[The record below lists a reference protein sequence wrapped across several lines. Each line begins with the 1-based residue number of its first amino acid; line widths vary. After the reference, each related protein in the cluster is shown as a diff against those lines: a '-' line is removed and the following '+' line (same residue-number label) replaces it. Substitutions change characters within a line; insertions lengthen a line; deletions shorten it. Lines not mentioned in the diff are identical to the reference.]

1 MRKGKGWKRLLSVIL
16 AASVINSTLSSS
28 IVMATENPQ
37 QDDSVVFYSGEN
49 GGADAGIDLQ
59 TEDQSG
65 ESEGMAGGKTEGQ
78 DGGSGKEESAG
89 ENESS
94 GISGQGDVSSADPQ
108 ESAGASGNTGAEN
121 NNESI
126 PTEGN
131 GDQRDN
137 TEDLSSLY
145 ENGQVKI
152 YNLSQ
157 LKKVGTGEQIHS
169 GDVSE
174 DTFGTGDA
182 LTDENGNAL
191 TYGNDTQ
198 YMLMNDI
205 PMSGDDVWTL
215 PEGFG
220 GSFMSNDGGSSTKV
234 YDSST
239 DTIYVYHSYQLAVLT
254 GSADSST
261 EPVMTEDYDAAHFG
275 MGQMIWPNGEENG
288 NLTYSKDHN
297 YAISKYFT
305 AETPELIATQTVEGE
320 QDGREYVG
328 QVVFNE
334 TDAEGNVQQYI
345 LIGNKQQ
352 LEAIDRASSGED
364 PIKVTEPVW
373 KQKFKSI
380 HVGHYEEDGDPE
392 LIYPG
397 DADID
402 ENTLL
407 FDDPKADSPT
417 IGDEPGLTRKTVY
430 RGSVKVKDEETTKYV
445 YSRDAKK
452 NINIDRI
459 DGSDPAY
466 TTTANYIIFRDID
479 LSGVDWEPLMFS
491 GNILGTENMQGI
503 DVDNGTVNKEMI
515 EPVTISNITVRT
527 SGQIDLKAGDSQGA
541 GFFGVIGSRPG
552 EGKNILLSAGTVTV
566 TGLNLKTVDVE
577 NNRTQVKH
585 DTGLLNGLLGIV
597 TGILGFLFDWL
608 LGGDLGDLSEMLLKG
623 VDSDPA
629 MFAAGSFAG
638 SITGDVEITKC
649 SVEDAKVVNTA
660 DRTGGFVGNIQGK
673 TLYTLTEIGDL
684 LEVIAGIL
692 KLIPFLGLGNLV
704 DVLINGGILDLD
716 QLIPA
721 GYVAPTITEC
731 TLTNVNQETLGS
743 ATTNFIGGFAGRIE
757 GGILKDI
764 SMTQDRNL
772 TIIGDKFTGGFAGS
786 IANTQVQGLLTNQ
799 DIHILEA
806 IFSQSFVADVDISGN
821 GAISV
826 NAANSSAEETTENI
840 EATYTGGFTGYIAS
854 SYVIDC
860 GITNLERVTS
870 PGAFVG
876 GFAGYTSPG
885 AAVTLGDEYTGET
898 KAGIVDVVLE
908 TLKNVL
914 TGKDDANTPLLSLV
928 GVSPAYIFGCE
939 VSGKTGVTIEGDDY
953 VGGFVGRADAAQ
965 FGKSSQDQIQG
976 WEPFTKNK
984 VQYTGQGNPCKAENI
999 SLVKANKGY
1008 AGGFIGLAAT
1018 ANAAG
1023 VLDST
1028 LVGAISLMPVKAD
1041 SVTISGNTDG
1051 MTVKNIEGVAAGA
1064 IAQAVGSELSNINVE
1079 NVKVIESPNDAA
1091 GFIGQ
1096 AGVGGLADAGGLNV
1110 LGLNLV
1116 EVGSLLSV
1124 ADMLQV
1130 KVNTA
1135 TVSGIGD
1142 GFTVTATEAEKDN
1155 TDHRAAG
1162 FIAESASTQITNAT
1176 VKNLKKVSTSD
1187 MTNGY
1192 AGGFVAVSYT
1202 GGLADIG
1209 NVEAADGGL
1218 LDIDGL
1224 LSAVPYLIPEY
1235 TDCKV
1240 IYKSDE
1246 NSQQVEAACAG
1257 GFAGKLESGTI
1268 ENSGEEYVAV
1278 EDLCNVHGEYYAG
1291 GFVGFATSGGLIA
1304 SKGGIS
1310 LLNNT
1315 LNVNID
1321 QLLSVF
1327 NFYVP
1332 KIKNAS
1338 ISSTDGLT
1346 VTSDREIENA
1356 GQSVETQT
1364 EGSSEE
1370 DTNLYG
1376 LNAGCAGGYIGYG
1389 SGVQI
1394 SNSNVNNLRYTTVK
1408 EPEDLQQQDG
1418 GNYFG
1423 DQSHYAVKASRY
1435 AGGYVGKL
1443 DIGNAAA
1450 VGNNL
1455 GLLGDHGIL
1464 NLEQAVNAL
1473 ASVSSKIENSNVTG
1487 ETGGF
1492 SVLANGKESENDVI
1506 GHAGGFAGSVDGS
1519 LIQNCNAHNFAYII
1533 GQETAGGFVGNMEPG
1548 NVAELIGDVKVLG
1561 DLVAAESLVSAV
1573 QSFIPRIHSSS
1584 TDAVPCGGVVRAESA
1599 SGDNGRGGLRLR
1611 GAAGGYAGHNNG
1623 GQIDGKEEGAKAERI
1638 RSVYGYEY
1646 AGGFTGYLH
1655 NADLID
1661 TGSLSLL
1668 YGLIEVNN
1676 PLTAI
1681 QAVYATETN
1690 TVVTG
1695 PLRGM
1700 SYATFK
1706 NWYEAVGE
1714 KGPYGEQ
1721 FKDLVG
1727 SEETYNDKISEYY
1740 YGYQVSAGRDSI
1752 GENAEYRAGIAG
1764 GYVGKMTGSVITNG
1778 QAYDLQKVEAMR
1790 SAGGFAGETS
1800 IGDLASVGGIALDE
1814 LNITTGLPVLQT
1826 FVPVIKT
1833 SSVSGYKS
1841 GAQIIATGYSKQ
1853 ENDHVGNAGGYV
1865 GYLLGGTIEGT
1876 ADSKCSVT
1884 NLRSVEGKAYVGG
1897 YAGQIQPGSLLTV
1910 DTSSEDGL
1918 LDKLLGLVIGTPDN
1932 LASLLNATISRVE
1945 YSEVSA
1951 YSDAGFVVDGAYEK
1965 EGILNKIIGS
1975 TGYAKAAGGYAGMI
1989 QGGIIGDGDIVGHD
2003 SNAGAAVNGVKTVTG
2018 GEYAGGF
2025 VGLADV
2031 SAVAEISTGETSI
2044 LGSLLRLGA
2053 IDALD
2058 AFRTYIYDSN
2068 VSGSV
2073 TSGLVVN
2080 AKEGEEKENQN
2091 SGKYKVFSG
2100 NAGGFGGSV
2109 LNGTIKNSNV
2119 TGLKSVEAVNYSG
2132 GFLGHSGKSG
2142 AVDIDDLNILASTPG
2157 NLIGVSAGIADV
2169 CGSTVNSST
2178 VTGMNG
2184 GYTVKSKGGG
2194 DEIAGGFIGYGD
2206 LARMEDDHAYELK
2219 QVASDGTAAGFIG
2232 KTSYA
2237 YLIEAGIDSA
2247 LLEPIVKV
2255 VQALVTTLLQ
2265 TKEWPEGG
2273 VVNIKIPGLGE
2284 ISGLYQDG
2292 LLSVNVLGLVI
2303 SVELGKKVN
2312 GQQQISVNIGDSS
2325 ITIQC
2330 DAEGNIDSNEISDV
2344 IRVSLIKAN
2353 RTRVAESSV
2362 TGISIGYDVFAAGAA
2377 NDKDGSGEGY
2387 AGGFAGYNDEGLLE
2401 DNSMYQADTI
2411 KGAPGQIGEF
2421 SGTTSLKSNYT
2432 TLKDIE
2438 GDNNHYF
2445 VYRLWDEDGLTDL
2458 YAKDGTT
2465 KITDDAFLM
2474 EGWSED
2480 SPYMIDQTGYYM
2492 YPVLHMQ
2499 HSENYTHEG
2508 LWSGAYQT
2516 TEKNIVRF
2524 PVNVYVSDAQAD
2536 LMLGTP
2542 TTDNVSDPDKSEGD
2556 MQDPCDDEA
2565 ALTIQ
2570 KIWYDDNDRDVK
2582 RPEKI
2587 SITVTQ
2593 KGDDS
2598 KWKKDIQMSSE
2609 NVTTDPNVWTETV
2622 KVPVN
2627 KETGDGTYEKY
2638 DYEVNEASLAAEG
2651 YITIYGESAD
2661 GYTLYIYNYRTEEF
2675 TQKDTVVIDYGLP
2688 VDVDVLTN
2696 DKMEQSELEA
2706 DDYELAGVGVLNDTK
2721 GGNGYLL
2728 NSVTADMAEGFSK
2741 EESVAGSFGTAQVII
2756 GSEETGSDS
2765 EMIGKQLIRYTPNTM
2780 QMKSYE
2786 KLLYAVKLNNH
2797 VKNEQNY
2804 VYGELDVIPATEIYY
2819 EDNFETVKAEDGT
2832 ILAEGIEYINA
2843 PGTENQEKG
2852 PGIWETVNDGT
2863 TAATVQDTDRPG
2875 SDVVGRAWD
2884 DWYGNDTHYEDDF
2897 QYSNGTSHV
2906 VTVDADNKN
2915 EETSPKAEFTFTGTG
2930 FGVISVTSGDT
2941 GVVKVNIYKL
2951 DNEEPTWTY
2960 TADTIYKPDNEKPTW
2975 TYTADTYYGYRY
2987 NEDSGEWEVLPDA
3000 TDENALYQ
3008 TPILKV
3014 EDLPYSTYRVEI
3026 VPRYL
3031 NAFDHHYKEGSSSN
3045 DYKVY
3050 LDAIR
3055 VYNPAGTTAEHP
3067 KEGYDV
3073 IDSVYQQDGEQ
3084 NPRFTEIR
3092 DILLNAENMHATLQ
3106 EGTVFVDGNDEL
3118 ASIKDYENFG
3128 PKNEVY
3134 LKDGQGISFYLWS
3147 KYIPDKVQ
3155 LSAKLADGSS
3165 TDLTFAVAVNEGTGE
3180 EQADWK
3186 YYKIDSYSI
3195 GTSHDMYYDFADQCI
3210 WEEAESGA
3218 NEDAPFKIYRTKY
3231 PIVIA
3236 NTRTAETP
3244 SEEAGSAED
3253 ILSITNLQWT
3263 GNPEAEAETAEV
3275 QTMAATERQE
3285 LIATADMSNVR
3296 AAYYFLSEPAE
3307 ENPGDVPGE
3316 GEDGKPEETPGT
3328 NPGEGEGG
3336 ESEETPGTTPGEGED
3351 SKPEETPG
3359 TTPGE
3364 GEDSKPEETPGTN
3377 PGEETGGDQSE
3388 TPDAAPGGGAED
3400 NSDSSKDGNSDT
3412 ATSKKDAADRTE
3424 NGVDNER
3431 KPAVVT
3437 GDQSAIGLTVIIM
3450 ILALGAIAAVLVIRR
3465 KNHRKR

>member
-131 GDQRDN
+131 GYQRDN
-137 TEDLSSLY
+137 KEDLSSLY

-373 KQKFKSI
+373 KQT
-380 HVGHYEEDGDPE
+380 YECIDILPPYEFNVHEPE
-392 LIYPG
+392 LLYAG
-397 DADID
+397 DADIAD
-402 ENTLL
+402 GEKL
-407 FDDPKADSPT
+407 FDDPENDKDYDV
-417 IGDEPGLTRKTVY
+417 GDGNFNHNFAWTQDIY
-430 RGSVKVKDEETTKYV
+430 RGSKISASGNSCEMDEA
-445 YSRDAKK
+445 AK
-452 NINIDRI
+452 NNVNIDRI
-459 DGSDPAY
+459 AGEDPVY

-527 SGQIDLKAGDSQGA
+527 SGKIDLKAGDSQGA

-552 EGKNILLSAGTVTV
+552 EGENILLSAGTVTV

-577 NNRTQVKH
+577 NHRTQVKH
-585 DTGLLNGLLGIV
+585 DTGLLNGLVGIV
-597 TGILGFLFDWL
+597 SGILDFL
-608 LGGDLGDLSEMLLKG
+608 LGWLVGGGLGELSDMLLKG

-660 DRTGGFVGNIQGK
+660 DCTGGFVGNIQGK

-731 TLTNVNQETLGS
+731 TLTNVNQKTLGS

-764 SMTQDRNL
+764 SMTQDSNL

-786 IANTQVQGLLTNQ
+786 IANTQVQGLLTNL
-799 DIHILEA
+799 DINILEA

-898 KAGIVDVVLE
+898 KAGIVDVVLD

-1051 MTVKNIEGVAAGA
+1051 MTVQNIEGVAAGA

-1110 LGLNLV
+1110 LGLDLV
-1116 EVGSLLSV
+1116 KVGSLLSV

-1162 FIAESASTQITNAT
+1162 FIAESTSTQITNAT

-1346 VTSDREIENA
+1346 VTSDGEIENA

-1548 NVAELIGDVKVLG
+1548 SVAELIGNAQILG
-1561 DLVAAESLVSAV
+1561 GLLEVGNFV
-1573 QSFIPRIHSSS
+1573 QLINSFIPRILSSS
-1584 TDAVPCGGVVRAESA
+1584 TDAVPCGGVVRAESS
-1599 SGDNGRGGLRLR
+1599 SGDNGAGGVRLR

-1623 GQIDGKEEGAKAERI
+1623 GKIEGEGENVAKAERI

-1655 NADLID
+1655 NADLVD
-1661 TGSLSLL
+1661 TGSISVLFE
-1668 YGLIEVNN
+1668 LIKIDN
-1676 PLTAI
+1676 PIGAI
-1681 QAVYATETN
+1681 SAVYATETN
-1690 TVVTG
+1690 TSVTG
-1695 PLRGM
+1695 PLRGL
-1700 SYATFK
+1700 SYDRFK
-1706 NWYEAVGE
+1706 NWYTEVGI
-1714 KGPYGEQ
+1714 KGAYGDE
-1721 FKDLVG
+1721 FSELAAD
-1727 SEETYNDKISEYY
+1727 EETYNEKITEYY
-1740 YGYQVSAGRDSI
+1740 YGYQVTAGRNEI
-1752 GENAEYRAGIAG
+1752 GANAEKRAGIAG
-1764 GYVGKMTGSVITNG
+1764 GYVGKMVGSQIENAH
-1778 QAYDLQKVEAMR
+1778 AYDLQKVEAMR
-1790 SAGGFAGETS
+1790 SAGGFAGETG
-1800 IGDLASVGGIALDE
+1800 IGTLANVGGISLGNI
-1814 LNITTGLPVLQT
+1814 NITNGLPAVET

-1833 SSVSGYKS
+1833 SSVTGYKS
-1841 GAQIIATGYSKQ
+1841 GAEICATGTSEE
-1853 ENDHVGNAGGYV
+1853 ENDYVGNAGGYV
-1865 GYLLGGTIEGT
+1865 GYLLGGTIYGAE
-1876 ADSKCSVT
+1876 DSKCGVY
-1884 NLRSVEGKAYVGG
+1884 NLRTVDGTEYVGG
-1897 YAGQIQPGSLLTV
+1897 YAGLIMPGSLVTV
-1910 DTSSEDGL
+1910 DSNTQDGL
-1918 LDKLLGLVIGTPDN
+1918 LEQLLGALIATPND
-1932 LASLLNATISRVE
+1932 LARVLNATLSNIT

-1951 YSDAGFVVDGAYEK
+1951 YSDAGFVVNGAHK
-1965 EGILNKIIGS
+1965 EGGFLGIGEQDQ
-1975 TGYAKAAGGYAGMI
+1975 YAKAAGGYAGMI
-1989 QGGIIGDGDIVGHD
+1989 QAGIIGDGIRGDNHD
-2003 SNAGAAVNGVKTVTG
+2003 PKAGATVKGIKTVTG

-2025 VGLADV
+2025 VGLGDV
-2031 SAVAEISTGETSI
+2031 AAVAEVSTGGSSI
-2044 LGSLLRLGA
+2044 LGSLLGLGA
-2053 IDALD
+2053 LDVLD
-2058 AFRTYIYDSN
+2058 AFRTYIYDS
-2068 VSGSV
+2068 SV
-2073 TSGLVVN
+2073 TGSAASGLVVN
-2080 AKEGEEKENQN
+2080 AKKGENKESQNEGE
-2091 SGKYKVFSG
+2091 YKVYSG
-2100 NAGGFGGSV
+2100 SAGGFAGTL
-2109 LNGTIKNSNV
+2109 LNGTILDCSV
-2119 TGLKSVEAVNYSG
+2119 TELKHVEAVNYSG
-2132 GFLGHSGKSG
+2132 GFIGHSGKSG
-2142 AVDIDDLNILASTPG
+2142 AVDLDNVGILQGGLG
-2157 NLIGVSAGIADV
+2157 NLLGANIGIADV
-2169 CGSTVNSST
+2169 CGSTINDST
-2178 VTGMNG
+2178 VKGMAG
-2184 GYTVKSKGGG
+2184 GYTVKSRDGD
-2194 DEIAGGFIGYGD
+2194 DEIAGGFIGNGD
-2206 LARMEDDHAYELK
+2206 LARMDRNSAVNLK
-2219 QVASDGTAAGFIG
+2219 QVSSDKTAGGFIG

-2237 YLIEAGIDSA
+2237 YLVNAEVNSLLLDPVLDLVLGLVNA
-2247 LLEPIVKV
+2247 LLPLDKM
-2255 VQALVTTLLQ
+2255 
-2265 TKEWPEGG
+2265 PDEGS
-2273 VVNIKIPGLGE
+2273 VIKIEIPGFL
-2284 ISGLYQDG
+2284 SVDAVYKNG
-2292 LLSVNVLGLVI
+2292 LLSVDLLGLVI
-2303 SVELGKKVN
+2303 SVELGDLEQDGSRQVK
-2312 GQQQISVNIGDSS
+2312 INIGDSS
-2325 ITIQC
+2325 VTIKANGNSIT
-2330 DAEGNIDSNEISDV
+2330 EGDIKDV
-2344 IRVSLIKAN
+2344 IEVCLIKAN
-2353 RTRVAESSV
+2353 RTRVVDS
-2362 TGISIGYDVFAAGAA
+2362 TIKGISIGYDVFGAGAT
-2377 NDKDGSGEGY
+2377 NDDKGKTDAY
-2387 AGGFAGYNDEGLLE
+2387 TGGFVGYNDEGLFK
-2401 DNSMYQADTI
+2401 NNTMYQADTI
-2411 KGAPGQIGEF
+2411 KGAEGKIGEF
-2421 SGTTSLKSNYT
+2421 SGTSSLESNYT
-2432 TLKDIE
+2432 DLQDIE
-2438 GDNNHYF
+2438 GENNHYI
-2445 VYRLWDEDGLTDL
+2445 VYRLWDEDNLTSL
-2458 YAKDGTT
+2458 YTSDGNKKINDGT
-2465 KITDDAFLM
+2465 FL
-2474 EGWSED
+2474 SED
-2480 SPYMIDQTGYYM
+2480 ETFNGGEGLNNHWSADAPKVIIDGQAYYA
-2492 YPVLHMQ
+2492 YPILHMSFGEDQ
-2499 HSENYTHEG
+2499 YTHDT

-2542 TTDNVSDPDKSEGD
+2542 TADNVSDPDKSEGD

-2565 ALTIQ
+2565 TLTIQ
-2570 KIWYDDNDRDVK
+2570 KIWYDDDDRDNK
-2582 RPEKI
+2582 RPEDI
-2587 SITVTQ
+2587 SITVTRE
-2593 KGDDS
+2593 GDS
-2598 KWKKDIQMSSE
+2598 EWENEITMSSE

-2661 GYTLYIYNYRTEEF
+2661 GYTLYIYNYRTEEL

-2706 DDYELAGVGVLNDTK
+2706 DDYELAGVGVLNDTEE
-2721 GGNGYLL
+2721 GNGNLL

-2741 EESVAGSFGTAQVII
+2741 VDSVAGSFGTAQVII

-2765 EMIGKQLIRYTPNTM
+2765 EMIGKQLIRYIPNTM

-2832 ILAEGIEYINA
+2832 ILAKGIEYINA

-2930 FGVISVTSGDT
+2930 FDVISVTSGDT

-3055 VYNPAGTTAEHP
+3055 VYNPAGTAAKHP
-3067 KEGYDV
+3067 EEGYDV

-3106 EGTVFVDGNDEL
+3106 EGTVFVDGNDKL
-3118 ASIKDYENFG
+3118 ADIEDYENFG

-3147 KYIPDKVQ
+3147 NYIPDKVQ

-3218 NEDAPFKIYRTKY
+3218 NEEAPFRKYRTKY

-3236 NTRTAETP
+3236 NTRTAET
-3244 SEEAGSAED
+3244 SGEEAGSAED

-3263 GNPEAEAETAEV
+3263 GNPEAEAGTAEV
-3275 QTMAATERQE
+3275 QAMAATERQE

-3336 ESEETPGTTPGEGED
+3336 ESEETPGA
-3351 SKPEETPG
+3351 
-3359 TTPGE
+3359 
-3364 GEDSKPEETPGTN
+3364 N

-3450 ILALGAIAAVLVIRR
+3450 ILALSAIAAVLVIRR

>member
-1 MRKGKGWKRLLSVIL
+1 MLMRKGKGWKRLLSVIL

-215 PEGFG
+215 PEGFR
-220 GSFMSNDGGSSTKV
+220 GSFAGQGGTADSPL
-234 YDSST
+234 YDAAT
-239 DTIYVYHSYQLAVLT
+239 DTIYVYNNYQLATIKDPEALKT
-254 GSADSST
+254 
-261 EPVMTEDYDAAHFG
+261 VMSNDMIAEEFG
-275 MGQMIWPNGEENG
+275 
-288 NLTYSKDHN
+288 
-297 YAISKYFT
+297 
-305 AETPELIATQTVEGE
+305 
-320 QDGREYVG
+320 VG
-328 QVVFNE
+328 QVVFA
-334 TDAEGNVQQYI
+334 DAEGAVQLEYTADHNYVISADFTGEMPELKAQAMVANDGRKFQGQVIFTADDGTEYI
-345 LIGNKQQ
+345 LIGNEDQ
-352 LEAIDRASSGED
+352 LRAIGSGKHVYSAVYQAYLSVGWHLDEHNGE
-364 PIKVTEPVW
+364 PIMLY
-373 KQKFKSI
+373 
-380 HVGHYEEDGDPE
+380 G
-392 LIYPG
+392 G
-397 DADID
+397 DADLTQEQNGNKTYGFQEIEETNSSISSHPLYAHGRCGVNQTTGIPDANMDIEKSGHTYDID
-402 ENTLL
+402 E
-407 FDDPKADSPT
+407 
-417 IGDEPGLTRKTVY
+417 
-430 RGSVKVKDEETTKYV
+430 
-445 YSRDAKK
+445 
-452 NINIDRI
+452 
-459 DGSDPAY
+459 
-466 TTTANYIIFRDID
+466 NYIIFRDID
-479 LSGVDWEPLMFS
+479 LSAEGENSDGEDTNWEPLMFS
-491 GNILGTENMQGI
+491 GNMIGSKNMAGI
-503 DVDNGTVNKEMI
+503 DINAGTINKESI
-515 EPVTISNITVRT
+515 DPVTISNITVRK
-527 SGQIDLKAGDSQGA
+527 SGDIDLKTDALGA
-541 GFFGVIGSRPG
+541 GFFGTIGSLPG
-552 EGKNILLSAGTVTV
+552 EDDNILMSGGLVTV
-566 TGLNLKTVDVE
+566 AGLNLKEVDVE
-577 NNRTQVKH
+577 NKS
-585 DTGLLNGLLGIV
+585 TGVDQDVGLLDGVLGGLTWVLNLILELFRIESLGELSKMLLNGMDANPSV
-597 TGILGFLFDWL
+597 
-608 LGGDLGDLSEMLLKG
+608 
-623 VDSDPA
+623 
-629 MFAAGSFAG
+629 FAAGSFAG
-638 SITGDVEITKC
+638 SVSGEVEIVNC
-649 SVEDAKVVNTA
+649 SVENAKVSNQA
-660 DRTGGFVGNIQGK
+660 DRTGGFIGDIQGK
-673 TLYTLTEIGDL
+673 TLYKLQGAGKLIDL
-684 LEVIAGIL
+684 LVGIL
-692 KLIPFLGLGNLV
+692 NGLPFLGLGNVV
-704 DVLINGGILDLD
+704 DVLLNGGILDLS

-721 GYVAPTITEC
+721 GYVAPVIQDC
-731 TLTNVNQETLGS
+731 TLTNVNQKTLGS
-743 ATTNFIGGFAGRIE
+743 DATSFNGGFAGRIE
-757 GGILKDI
+757 GGILQNI
-764 SMTQDRNL
+764 TMTQNTDL
-772 TIIGDKFTGGFAGS
+772 TVLGNKFTGGFAGS
-786 IANTQVQGLLTNQ
+786 IANTEVKGLLNT
-799 DIHILEA
+799 LEIKIMDA
-806 IFSQSFVADVDISGN
+806 IFSQSVITGATVSGN
-821 GAISV
+821 GTISV
-826 NAANSSAEETTENI
+826 QASAGSEEDSAAS
-840 EATYTGGFTGYIAS
+840 YTGGFTGYVAS
-854 SYVIDC
+854 SYVVDS
-860 GITNLERVTS
+860 GIKNLGTVS
-870 PGAFVG
+870 SSGDYVG

-885 AAVTLGDEYTGET
+885 ASVTLGEEYTGEEKVT
-898 KAGIVDVVLE
+898 LLDDVLSLLKRVLGGE
-908 TLKNVL
+908 NA
-914 TGKDDANTPLLSLV
+914 KDHPLLSLI
-928 GVSPAYIFGCE
+928 GVSPAYIYGCE
-939 VSGKTGVTIEGDDY
+939 VSGKTAAEIRGHNF
-953 VGGFVGRADAAQ
+953 VGGFVGKADGAR
-965 FGKSSQDQIQG
+965 FGTSSPDQIKAL
-976 WEPFTKNK
+976 EPFEEGK
-984 VQYTGQGNPCKAENI
+984 VSYTGNSAQCTAGNVRLVRAEQ
-999 SLVKANKGY
+999 GY
-1008 AGGFIGLAAT
+1008 AGGFIGYAAT
-1018 ANAAG
+1018 ANAVG
-1023 VLDST
+1023 LLDST
-1028 LVGAISLMPVKAD
+1028 IVGAANFLPVEAD
-1041 SVTISGNTDG
+1041 GVLISGTKDG
-1051 MTVKNIEGVAAGA
+1051 MTVENAGGIAAGGIAVA
-1064 IAQAVGSELSNINVE
+1064 IGSDLSNIRIKNLK
-1079 NVKVIESPNDAA
+1079 KVSSLNDAA
-1091 GFIGQ
+1091 GFISQ
-1096 AGVGGLADAGGLNV
+1096 AGLGSLADAGGLNI
-1110 LGLNLV
+1110 LGLIK
-1116 EVGSLLSV
+1116 VGSLVNLAPAIQVNVTNAKVCGIAEGFSV
-1124 ADMLQV
+1124 I
-1130 KVNTA
+1130 
-1135 TVSGIGD
+1135 S
-1142 GFTVTATEAEKDN
+1142 TEKTMEN
-1155 TDHRAAG
+1155 IEHRAAG
-1162 FIAESASTQITNAT
+1162 FIAESASAQIENAAVEN
-1176 VKNLKKVSTSD
+1176 VKKISTAD
-1187 MTNGY
+1187 MENGY
-1192 AGGFVAVSYT
+1192 AGGFIGVSHT
-1202 GGLADIG
+1202 GGLAEIG
-1209 NVEAADGGL
+1209 DLKTDGVL
-1218 LDIDGL
+1218 SITNL
-1224 LSAVPYLIPEY
+1224 LSAIQYLTPKY
-1235 TDCKV
+1235 TNCVVSYIED
-1240 IYKSDE
+1240 IE
-1246 NSQQVEAACAG
+1246 NQQVEAACAG
-1257 GFAGKLESGTI
+1257 GFAGKLESGTVD
-1268 ENSGEEYVAV
+1268 NSGAENPAV
-1278 EDLCNVHGEYYAG
+1278 KNISNVYGRYYAG
-1291 GFVGFATSGGLIA
+1291 GFVGFATSGGLVA
-1304 SKGGIS
+1304 SKGGIN
-1310 LLNNT
+1310 LLGTTIN
-1315 LNVNID
+1315 LEE
-1321 QLLSVF
+1321 LLSVL
-1327 NFYVP
+1327 NVYIP
-1332 KIKNAS
+1332 TITNADVYS
-1338 ISSTDGLT
+1338 EKGLT
-1346 VTSDREIENA
+1346 VTCDGKIEKTSAEAQADEGDA
-1356 GQSVETQT
+1356 GTDTKLYEENS
-1364 EGSSEE
+1364 GS
-1370 DTNLYG
+1370 
-1376 LNAGCAGGYIGYG
+1376 AGGFIGYG

-1394 SNSNVNNLRYTTVK
+1394 SGSDVNQLRNTSVK
-1408 EPEDLQQQDG
+1408 EPKNLQQQDG
-1418 GNYFG
+1418 SAYFG
-1423 DQSHYAVKASRY
+1423 DDSYYAVKATHY

-1443 DIGNAAA
+1443 DIGNAAS
-1450 VGNNL
+1450 VGNGL
-1455 GLLGDHGIL
+1455 GAL
-1464 NLEQAVNAL
+1464 NHLVDATSIGQVL
-1473 ASVSSKIENSNVTG
+1473 DTVSSSIIDSDVNG
-1487 ETGGF
+1487 APGGF
-1492 SVLANGKESENDVI
+1492 AVLADGTDTSADDKI
-1506 GHAGGFAGSVDGS
+1506 GNAGGFAGSVNGS
-1519 LIQNCNAHNFAYII
+1519 LIENSDAHNFAYII
-1533 GQETAGGFVGNMEPG
+1533 GQETAGGYVGNMEPG

-1561 DLVAAESLVSAV
+1561 GLVSAESLVSAV

-1700 SYATFK
+1700 SYDTFK

-1841 GAQIIATGYSKQ
+1841 GAQIIATGYSDQ

-1918 LDKLLGLVIGTPDN
+1918 LDKLLGLVIGTPDD

-1965 EGILNKIIGS
+1965 EGTLNKIIGS

-2142 AVDIDDLNILASTPG
+2142 AVDIDDLKILASTPG
-2157 NLIGVSAGIADV
+2157 NLIGASAGIADV

-2265 TKEWPEGG
+2265 TKEWPEEG
-2273 VVNIKIPGLGE
+2273 VVNIKISGLGE

-2303 SVELGKKVN
+2303 SVELGNVVA

-2330 DAEGNIDSNEISDV
+2330 DAEGNIDSDEISDV

-2401 DNSMYQADTI
+2401 DNSMYRADTI

-2458 YAKDGTT
+2458 YAEDGTT

-2480 SPYMIDQTGYYM
+2480 SPYMIDQTEYYM

-2499 HSENYTHEG
+2499 HSENYTHED

-2570 KIWYDDNDRDVK
+2570 KIWYDDNDRDNK
-2582 RPEKI
+2582 RPENI
-2587 SITVTQ
+2587 SITVTR
-2593 KGDDS
+2593 KGDS
-2598 KWKKDIQMSSE
+2598 EWKNEITMSSE

-2661 GYTLYIYNYRTEEF
+2661 GYTLYIYNYRTEEL

-2706 DDYELAGVGVLNDTK
+2706 DDYELAGVGVLNDTET
-2721 GGNGYLL
+2721 GNGYLL
-2728 NSVTADMAEGFSK
+2728 NSVTADMEKGFSK
-2741 EESVAGSFGTAQVII
+2741 ADSVAGSFGTAQVII

-2786 KLLYAVKLNNH
+2786 KLLYAVKLNDH

-2819 EDNFETVKAEDGT
+2819 EDNFNSSQNGETLT
-2832 ILAEGIEYINA
+2832 NGIKY
-2843 PGTENQEKG
+2843 
-2852 PGIWETVNDGT
+2852 NDGT
-2863 TAATVQDTDRPG
+2863 AGVGAENKAVWRTENSEGADQVQDTDRPG
-2875 SDVVGRAWD
+2875 SDIVGRAWD
-2884 DWYGNDTHYEDDF
+2884 DWYGNDSHYEDDLK
-2897 QYSNGTSHV
+2897 YSNGTSHV
-2906 VTVDADNKN
+2906 VTVDESNMPKN
-2915 EETSPKAEFTFTGTG
+2915 GGKFPTAEFTFTGTG
-2930 FGVISVTSGDT
+2930 FDVISVTSGAT
-2941 GVVKVNIYKL
+2941 GVVEVKVYEHGTTTMVKG
-2951 DNEEPTWTY
+2951 
-2960 TADTIYKPDNEKPTW
+2960 
-2975 TYTADTYYGYRY
+2975 YTADTYYGYKY
-2987 NEDSGEWEVLPDA
+2987 QDGEWVVDSSADA
-3000 TDENALYQ
+3000 SNALYQ
-3008 TPILKV
+3008 VPIIKV
-3014 EDLPYSTYRVEI
+3014 EDLSYGTYDVVITPE
-3026 VPRYL
+3026 YTKD
-3031 NAFDHHYKEGSSSN
+3031 FDHHYDESGENSFE
-3045 DYKVY
+3045 VY

-3055 VYNPAGTTAEHP
+3055 VYNPAGTTEDNAAGTTE
-3067 KEGYDV
+3067 ENAGDDYDV
-3073 IDSVYQQDGEQ
+3073 IDGIYQQDGEQ

-3092 DILLNAENMHATLQ
+3092 DILLNAKNMHATLQ

-3118 ASIKDYENFG
+3118 ASIEDYESFG

-3147 KYIPDKVQ
+3147 DYIPDKVQ

-3218 NEDAPFKIYRTKY
+3218 NEEAPFRKYRTKY

-3244 SEEAGSAED
+3244 GKEAGSAKD

-3263 GNPEAEAETAEV
+3263 GNPEAEAGTAEV
-3275 QTMAATERQE
+3275 QAMAATESQE

-3359 TTPGE
+3359 T
-3364 GEDSKPEETPGTN
+3364 N

-3388 TPDAAPGGGAED
+3388 TPDTAPGGGAED
-3400 NSDSSKDGNSDT
+3400 NSDSSKDGNSDA

-3424 NGVDNER
+3424 NGADNER

-3465 KNHRKR
+3465 KNHR

>member
-1 MRKGKGWKRLLSVIL
+1 
-16 AASVINSTLSSS
+16 
-28 IVMATENPQ
+28 MATENPQ

-215 PEGFG
+215 PEGFR
-220 GSFMSNDGGSSTKV
+220 GSFAGQGGTADSPL
-234 YDSST
+234 YDAAT
-239 DTIYVYHSYQLAVLT
+239 DTIYVYNNYQLATIKDPEALKT
-254 GSADSST
+254 
-261 EPVMTEDYDAAHFG
+261 VMSNDMIAEEFG
-275 MGQMIWPNGEENG
+275 
-288 NLTYSKDHN
+288 
-297 YAISKYFT
+297 
-305 AETPELIATQTVEGE
+305 
-320 QDGREYVG
+320 VG
-328 QVVFNE
+328 QVVFA
-334 TDAEGNVQQYI
+334 DAEGAVQLEYTADHNYVISADFTGEMPELKAQAMVANDGRKFQGQVIFTADDGTEYI
-345 LIGNKQQ
+345 LIGNEDQ
-352 LEAIDRASSGED
+352 LRAIGSGKHVYSAVYQAYLSVGWHLDEHNGE
-364 PIKVTEPVW
+364 PIMLY
-373 KQKFKSI
+373 
-380 HVGHYEEDGDPE
+380 G
-392 LIYPG
+392 G
-397 DADID
+397 DADLTQEQNGNKTYGFQEIEETNSSISSHPLYAHGRCGVNQTTGIPDANMDIEKSGHTYDID
-402 ENTLL
+402 E
-407 FDDPKADSPT
+407 
-417 IGDEPGLTRKTVY
+417 
-430 RGSVKVKDEETTKYV
+430 
-445 YSRDAKK
+445 
-452 NINIDRI
+452 
-459 DGSDPAY
+459 
-466 TTTANYIIFRDID
+466 NYIIFRDID
-479 LSGVDWEPLMFS
+479 LSAEGENSDGEDTNWEPLMFS
-491 GNILGTENMQGI
+491 GNMIGSKNMAGI
-503 DVDNGTVNKEMI
+503 DINAGTINKESI
-515 EPVTISNITVRT
+515 DPVTISNITVRK
-527 SGQIDLKAGDSQGA
+527 SGDIDLKTDALGA
-541 GFFGVIGSRPG
+541 GFFGTIGSLPG
-552 EGKNILLSAGTVTV
+552 EDDNILMSGGLVTV
-566 TGLNLKTVDVE
+566 AGLNLKEVDVE
-577 NNRTQVKH
+577 NKS
-585 DTGLLNGLLGIV
+585 TGVDQDVGLLDGVLGGLTWVLNLILELFRIESLGELSKMLLNGMDANPSV
-597 TGILGFLFDWL
+597 
-608 LGGDLGDLSEMLLKG
+608 
-623 VDSDPA
+623 
-629 MFAAGSFAG
+629 FAAGSFAG
-638 SITGDVEITKC
+638 SVSGEVEIVNC
-649 SVEDAKVVNTA
+649 SVENAKVSNLA
-660 DRTGGFVGNIQGK
+660 DRTGGFIGDIQGK
-673 TLYTLTEIGDL
+673 TLYKLQVAGEVIDL
-684 LEVIAGIL
+684 LVGIL
-692 KLIPFLGLGNLV
+692 NGLPFLGLGNVV
-704 DVLINGGILDLD
+704 DVLLNGGILDLS

-721 GYVAPTITEC
+721 GYVAPVIQDC
-731 TLTNVNQETLGS
+731 TLTNVNQKTLGS
-743 ATTNFIGGFAGRIE
+743 DATSFNGGFAGRIE
-757 GGILKDI
+757 GGILQNI
-764 SMTQDRNL
+764 TMTQNTDL
-772 TIIGDKFTGGFAGS
+772 TVLGNKFTGGFAGS
-786 IANTQVQGLLTNQ
+786 IANTEVKGLLNT
-799 DIHILEA
+799 LEIKIMDA
-806 IFSQSFVADVDISGN
+806 IFSQSVITGATVSGN
-821 GAISV
+821 GTISV
-826 NAANSSAEETTENI
+826 QASAGSEEDSAAS
-840 EATYTGGFTGYIAS
+840 YTGGFTGYVAS
-854 SYVIDC
+854 SYVVDS
-860 GITNLERVTS
+860 GIKNLGTVS
-870 PGAFVG
+870 SSGDYVG

-885 AAVTLGDEYTGET
+885 ASVTLGEEYTGEEKVT
-898 KAGIVDVVLE
+898 LLDDVLSLLKRVLGGE
-908 TLKNVL
+908 NA
-914 TGKDDANTPLLSLV
+914 KDHPLLSLI
-928 GVSPAYIFGCE
+928 GVSPAYIYGCE
-939 VSGKTGVTIEGDDY
+939 VSGKTAAEIRGHNF
-953 VGGFVGRADAAQ
+953 VGGFVGKADGAR
-965 FGKSSQDQIQG
+965 FGTSSPDQIKAL
-976 WEPFTKNK
+976 EPFEEGK
-984 VQYTGQGNPCKAENI
+984 VSYTGNSAQCTAGNVRLVRAEQ
-999 SLVKANKGY
+999 GY
-1008 AGGFIGLAAT
+1008 AGGFIGYAAT
-1018 ANAAG
+1018 ANAVG
-1023 VLDST
+1023 LLDST
-1028 LVGAISLMPVKAD
+1028 IVGAANFLPVEAD
-1041 SVTISGNTDG
+1041 GVLISGTKDG
-1051 MTVKNIEGVAAGA
+1051 MTVENAGGIAAGGIAVA
-1064 IAQAVGSELSNINVE
+1064 IGSDLSNIRIKNLK
-1079 NVKVIESPNDAA
+1079 KVSSLNDAA
-1091 GFIGQ
+1091 GFISQ
-1096 AGVGGLADAGGLNV
+1096 AGLGSLADAGGLNI
-1110 LGLNLV
+1110 LGLIK
-1116 EVGSLLSV
+1116 VGSLVNLAPAIQVNVTNAKVCGIAEGFSV
-1124 ADMLQV
+1124 I
-1130 KVNTA
+1130 
-1135 TVSGIGD
+1135 S
-1142 GFTVTATEAEKDN
+1142 TEKTMEN
-1155 TDHRAAG
+1155 IEHRAAG
-1162 FIAESASTQITNAT
+1162 FIAESASAQIENAAVEN
-1176 VKNLKKVSTSD
+1176 VKKISTAD
-1187 MTNGY
+1187 MENGY
-1192 AGGFVAVSYT
+1192 AGGFIGVSHT
-1202 GGLADIG
+1202 GGLAEIG
-1209 NVEAADGGL
+1209 DLKTDGVL
-1218 LDIDGL
+1218 SITNL
-1224 LSAVPYLIPEY
+1224 LSAIQYLTPKY
-1235 TDCKV
+1235 TNCVVSYIED
-1240 IYKSDE
+1240 IE
-1246 NSQQVEAACAG
+1246 NQQVEAACAG
-1257 GFAGKLESGTI
+1257 GFAGKLESGTVD
-1268 ENSGEEYVAV
+1268 NSGAENPAV
-1278 EDLCNVHGEYYAG
+1278 KNISNVYGRYYAG
-1291 GFVGFATSGGLIA
+1291 GFVGFATSGGLVA
-1304 SKGGIS
+1304 SKGGIN
-1310 LLNNT
+1310 LLGTTIN
-1315 LNVNID
+1315 LEE
-1321 QLLSVF
+1321 LLSVL
-1327 NFYVP
+1327 NVYIP
-1332 KIKNAS
+1332 TITNADVYS
-1338 ISSTDGLT
+1338 EKGLT
-1346 VTSDREIENA
+1346 VTCDGKIEKTSAEAQADEGDA
-1356 GQSVETQT
+1356 GTDTKLYEENS
-1364 EGSSEE
+1364 GS
-1370 DTNLYG
+1370 
-1376 LNAGCAGGYIGYG
+1376 AGGFIGYG

-1394 SNSNVNNLRYTTVK
+1394 SGSDVNQLRNTSVK
-1408 EPEDLQQQDG
+1408 EPKNLQQQDG
-1418 GNYFG
+1418 SAYFG
-1423 DQSHYAVKASRY
+1423 DDSYYAVKATHY

-1443 DIGNAAA
+1443 DIGNAAS
-1450 VGNNL
+1450 VGNGL
-1455 GLLGDHGIL
+1455 GAL
-1464 NLEQAVNAL
+1464 NHLVDATSIGQVL
-1473 ASVSSKIENSNVTG
+1473 DTVSSSIIDSDVNG
-1487 ETGGF
+1487 APGGF
-1492 SVLANGKESENDVI
+1492 AVLADGTDTSADDKI
-1506 GHAGGFAGSVDGS
+1506 GNAGGFAGSVNGS
-1519 LIQNCNAHNFAYII
+1519 LIENSDAHNFAYII
-1533 GQETAGGFVGNMEPG
+1533 GQETAGGYVGNMEPG

-1561 DLVAAESLVSAV
+1561 GLVSAESLVSAV

-1700 SYATFK
+1700 SYDTFK

-1841 GAQIIATGYSKQ
+1841 GAQIIATGYSDQ

-1918 LDKLLGLVIGTPDN
+1918 LDKLLGLVIGTPDD

-1965 EGILNKIIGS
+1965 EGTLNKIIGS

-2142 AVDIDDLNILASTPG
+2142 AVDIDDLKILANTPG
-2157 NLIGVSAGIADV
+2157 NLIGASAGIADV

-2265 TKEWPEGG
+2265 TKEWPEEG
-2273 VVNIKIPGLGE
+2273 VVNIKISGLGE

-2303 SVELGKKVN
+2303 SVELGNVVA

-2330 DAEGNIDSNEISDV
+2330 DAEGNIDSDEISDV

-2458 YAKDGTT
+2458 YAEDGTT

-2480 SPYMIDQTGYYM
+2480 SPYMIDQTEYYM

-2499 HSENYTHEG
+2499 HSENYTHED

-2570 KIWYDDNDRDVK
+2570 KIWYDDNDRDNK
-2582 RPEKI
+2582 RPENI
-2587 SITVTQ
+2587 SITVTR
-2593 KGDDS
+2593 KGDS
-2598 KWKKDIQMSSE
+2598 EWKNEITMSSE

-2661 GYTLYIYNYRTEEF
+2661 GYTLYIYNYRTEEL

-2706 DDYELAGVGVLNDTK
+2706 DDYELAGVGVLNDTET
-2721 GGNGYLL
+2721 GNGYLL
-2728 NSVTADMAEGFSK
+2728 NSVTADMEKGFSK
-2741 EESVAGSFGTAQVII
+2741 ADSVAGSFGTAQVII

-2786 KLLYAVKLNNH
+2786 KLLYAVKLNDH

-2819 EDNFETVKAEDGT
+2819 EDNFNSSQNGETLT
-2832 ILAEGIEYINA
+2832 NGIKY
-2843 PGTENQEKG
+2843 
-2852 PGIWETVNDGT
+2852 NDGT
-2863 TAATVQDTDRPG
+2863 AGVGAENKAVWRTENSEGADQVQDTDRPG
-2875 SDVVGRAWD
+2875 SDIVGRAWD
-2884 DWYGNDTHYEDDF
+2884 DWYGNDSHYEDDLK
-2897 QYSNGTSHV
+2897 YSNGTSHV
-2906 VTVDADNKN
+2906 VTVDESNMPKN
-2915 EETSPKAEFTFTGTG
+2915 GGKFPTAEFTFTGTG
-2930 FGVISVTSGDT
+2930 FDVISVTSGAT
-2941 GVVKVNIYKL
+2941 GVVEVKVYEHGTTTMVKG
-2951 DNEEPTWTY
+2951 
-2960 TADTIYKPDNEKPTW
+2960 
-2975 TYTADTYYGYRY
+2975 YTADTYYGYKY
-2987 NEDSGEWEVLPDA
+2987 QDGEWVVDSSADA
-3000 TDENALYQ
+3000 SNALYQ
-3008 TPILKV
+3008 VPIIKV
-3014 EDLPYSTYRVEI
+3014 EDLSYGTYDVVITPE
-3026 VPRYL
+3026 YTKD
-3031 NAFDHHYKEGSSSN
+3031 FDHHYDESGENSFE
-3045 DYKVY
+3045 VY

-3055 VYNPAGTTAEHP
+3055 VYNPAGTTEDNAAGTTE
-3067 KEGYDV
+3067 ENAGDDYDV
-3073 IDSVYQQDGEQ
+3073 IDGIYQQDGEQ

-3092 DILLNAENMHATLQ
+3092 DILLNAKNMHATLQ

-3118 ASIKDYENFG
+3118 ASIEDYESFG

-3147 KYIPDKVQ
+3147 DYIPDKVQ

-3218 NEDAPFKIYRTKY
+3218 NEEAPFRKYRTKY

-3244 SEEAGSAED
+3244 GKEAGSAKD

-3263 GNPEAEAETAEV
+3263 GNPEAEAGTAEV
-3275 QTMAATERQE
+3275 QAMAATESQE

-3359 TTPGE
+3359 T
-3364 GEDSKPEETPGTN
+3364 N

-3388 TPDAAPGGGAED
+3388 TPDTAPGGGAED
-3400 NSDSSKDGNSDT
+3400 NSDSSQDGNSDA

-3424 NGVDNER
+3424 NGADNER

-3465 KNHRKR
+3465 KNHR

>member
-28 IVMATENPQ
+28 IVTATENPQ

-94 GISGQGDVSSADPQ
+94 GISGQDDVSSADPQ

-215 PEGFG
+215 PEGFA
-220 GSFMSNDGGSSTKV
+220 GSFTGQGGTADSPL
-234 YDSST
+234 YDAAT
-239 DTIYVYHSYQLAVLT
+239 DTIYVYNNYQLATIKDPEALKT
-254 GSADSST
+254 
-261 EPVMTEDYDAAHFG
+261 VMSNDMIAEEFG
-275 MGQMIWPNGEENG
+275 
-288 NLTYSKDHN
+288 
-297 YAISKYFT
+297 
-305 AETPELIATQTVEGE
+305 
-320 QDGREYVG
+320 VG
-328 QVVFNE
+328 QVVFA
-334 TDAEGNVQQYI
+334 DAEGAVQLEYTADHNYVISADFTGEMPELKAQAMVANDGRKFQGQVIFTADDGTEYI
-345 LIGNKQQ
+345 LIGNEDQ
-352 LEAIDRASSGED
+352 LRAIGSGKHVYSAVYQAYLSVGWHLDEHNGE
-364 PIKVTEPVW
+364 PIMLY
-373 KQKFKSI
+373 
-380 HVGHYEEDGDPE
+380 G
-392 LIYPG
+392 G
-397 DADID
+397 DADLTQEQNGNKTYGFQEIEETNSSISSHPLYVHGRCGVNQTTGIPDANMDIEKSGHTYDID
-402 ENTLL
+402 E
-407 FDDPKADSPT
+407 
-417 IGDEPGLTRKTVY
+417 
-430 RGSVKVKDEETTKYV
+430 
-445 YSRDAKK
+445 
-452 NINIDRI
+452 
-459 DGSDPAY
+459 
-466 TTTANYIIFRDID
+466 NYIIFRDID
-479 LSGVDWEPLMFS
+479 LSAEGENSDGEDTNWEPLMFS
-491 GNILGTENMQGI
+491 GNMIGSKNMAGI
-503 DVDNGTVNKEMI
+503 DINAGTINKESI
-515 EPVTISNITVRT
+515 DPVTISNITVRK
-527 SGQIDLKAGDSQGA
+527 SGDIDLKTDALGA
-541 GFFGVIGSRPG
+541 GFFGTIGSLPG
-552 EGKNILLSAGTVTV
+552 EDDNILMSGGLVTV
-566 TGLNLKTVDVE
+566 AGLNLKEVDVE
-577 NNRTQVKH
+577 NKSTGVDH
-585 DTGLLNGLLGIV
+585 DFGLLDGVLGGLTGVLDLILELFRIESLGELSKMLLNGMDANPSV
-597 TGILGFLFDWL
+597 
-608 LGGDLGDLSEMLLKG
+608 
-623 VDSDPA
+623 
-629 MFAAGSFAG
+629 FAAGSFAG
-638 SITGDVEITKC
+638 SVSGEVEIVNC
-649 SVEDAKVVNTA
+649 SVENAKVSNLA
-660 DRTGGFVGNIQGK
+660 DRTGGFIGDIQGK
-673 TLYTLTEIGDL
+673 TLYRLQGAGKLIDL
-684 LEVIAGIL
+684 LVKIL
-692 KLIPFLGLGNLV
+692 NGLPFLGLGNVV
-704 DVLINGGILDLD
+704 DVLLNGGILDLS

-721 GYVAPTITEC
+721 GYVAPVIQDC
-731 TLTNVNQETLGS
+731 TLTNVNQKTLGS
-743 ATTNFIGGFAGRIE
+743 DATSFNGGFAGRIE
-757 GGILKDI
+757 GGILQNI
-764 SMTQDRNL
+764 TMTQNTDL
-772 TIIGDKFTGGFAGS
+772 TVHGNKFTGGFAGS
-786 IANTQVQGLLTNQ
+786 IANTEVKGLLNT
-799 DIHILEA
+799 LEIKIMDA
-806 IFSQSFVADVDISGN
+806 IFSQSVITGATVSGN
-821 GAISV
+821 GTISV
-826 NAANSSAEETTENI
+826 QASAGSEEDSAAS
-840 EATYTGGFTGYIAS
+840 YTGGFTGYVAS
-854 SYVIDC
+854 SYVVDS
-860 GITNLERVTS
+860 GIKNLGTVS
-870 PGAFVG
+870 SSGDYVG

-885 AAVTLGDEYTGET
+885 ASVTLGEEYTGEEKVT
-898 KAGIVDVVLE
+898 LLDDVLSLLKRVLGGE
-908 TLKNVL
+908 NA
-914 TGKDDANTPLLSLV
+914 KDHPLLSLI
-928 GVSPAYIFGCE
+928 GVSPAYIYGCE
-939 VSGKTGVTIEGDDY
+939 VSGKTAAEIRGHNF
-953 VGGFVGRADAAQ
+953 VGGFVGKADGAR
-965 FGKSSQDQIQG
+965 FGTSSPDQIAAL
-976 WEPFTKNK
+976 EPFEEKK
-984 VQYTGQGNPCKAENI
+984 VSYTGNSAQCTAGNV
-999 SLVKANKGY
+999 SLVRAEQGY
-1008 AGGFIGLAAT
+1008 AGGFIGYAAT
-1018 ANAAG
+1018 ANAVG
-1023 VLDST
+1023 LLDST
-1028 LVGAISLMPVKAD
+1028 IVGAANFLPVEAD
-1041 SVTISGNTDG
+1041 GVLISGTKDG
-1051 MTVKNIEGVAAGA
+1051 MTVENVGGIAAGGIAVA
-1064 IAQAVGSELSNINVE
+1064 IGSDLSNIKIKNLK
-1079 NVKVIESPNDAA
+1079 KVSSLNDAA
-1091 GFIGQ
+1091 GFISQ
-1096 AGVGGLADAGGLNV
+1096 AGLGSLADAGGLNI
-1110 LGLNLV
+1110 LGLIK
-1116 EVGSLLSV
+1116 VGSLVNLAPAIQVNVTNAKVCGIAEGFSV
-1124 ADMLQV
+1124 I
-1130 KVNTA
+1130 
-1135 TVSGIGD
+1135 S
-1142 GFTVTATEAEKDN
+1142 TEKTMEN
-1155 TDHRAAG
+1155 IEHRAAG
-1162 FIAESASTQITNAT
+1162 FIAESASAQIENAAVEN
-1176 VKNLKKVSTSD
+1176 VKKISTAD
-1187 MTNGY
+1187 MENGY
-1192 AGGFVAVSYT
+1192 AGGFIGVSHT
-1202 GGLADIG
+1202 GGLAEIG
-1209 NVEAADGGL
+1209 DLKTDGVL
-1218 LDIDGL
+1218 SITNL
-1224 LSAVPYLIPEY
+1224 LSAIQYLTPKY
-1235 TDCKV
+1235 TNCVVSYIED
-1240 IYKSDE
+1240 IE
-1246 NSQQVEAACAG
+1246 NQQVEAACAG
-1257 GFAGKLESGTI
+1257 GFAGKLESGTVVNSEA
-1268 ENSGEEYVAV
+1268 ENTAV
-1278 EDLCNVHGEYYAG
+1278 KNISNVYGRYYAG
-1291 GFVGFATSGGLIA
+1291 GFVGFATSGGLVA
-1304 SKGGIS
+1304 SKGGIN
-1310 LLNNT
+1310 LLGTTIN
-1315 LNVNID
+1315 LEE
-1321 QLLSVF
+1321 LLSVL
-1327 NFYVP
+1327 NVYIP
-1332 KIKNAS
+1332 TITNADVYS
-1338 ISSTDGLT
+1338 EKGLT
-1346 VTSDREIENA
+1346 VTCDGKIEKTSAEAQADEGDA
-1356 GQSVETQT
+1356 GTDTKLYEENS
-1364 EGSSEE
+1364 GS
-1370 DTNLYG
+1370 
-1376 LNAGCAGGYIGYG
+1376 AGGFIGYG

-1394 SNSNVNNLRYTTVK
+1394 SGSDVNQLRNTSVK
-1408 EPEDLQQQDG
+1408 EPKNLQQQDG
-1418 GNYFG
+1418 SAYFG
-1423 DQSHYAVKASRY
+1423 DDSYYAVKATHY
-1435 AGGYVGKL
+1435 AGGYIGKL
-1443 DIGNAAA
+1443 DIGNAAS
-1450 VGNNL
+1450 VGNGL
-1455 GLLGDHGIL
+1455 GAL
-1464 NLEQAVNAL
+1464 NHLVDATSIGQVL
-1473 ASVSSKIENSNVTG
+1473 DTVSSSIIDSDVNG
-1487 ETGGF
+1487 APGGF
-1492 SVLANGKESENDVI
+1492 AVLADGTDTSADDKI
-1506 GHAGGFAGSVDGS
+1506 GNAGGFAGSVNGS
-1519 LIQNCNAHNFAYII
+1519 LIENSDAHNFAYII
-1533 GQETAGGFVGNMEPG
+1533 GQETAGGYVGNMEPG

-1561 DLVAAESLVSAV
+1561 GLVSAESLVSAV

-1661 TGSLSLL
+1661 SGSLSLL

-1700 SYATFK
+1700 SYDTFK

-1800 IGDLASVGGIALDE
+1800 IGDLASVGGIELGD

-1841 GAQIIATGYSKQ
+1841 GAQIIATGYSDQ

-1918 LDKLLGLVIGTPDN
+1918 LDKLLGLVIGTPDD

-1965 EGILNKIIGS
+1965 EGTLNKIIGS

-2031 SAVAEISTGETSI
+2031 SAVAEISTGGTSI

-2142 AVDIDDLNILASTPG
+2142 AVDIDDLNILESAPLG
-2157 NLIGVSAGIADV
+2157 NLIGASAGIADV

-2265 TKEWPEGG
+2265 TKEWPEDG
-2273 VVNIKIPGLGE
+2273 VVNIKIPGVGE

-2303 SVELGKKVN
+2303 SVELGKEVD

-2330 DAEGNIDSNEISDV
+2330 DAKGNINSDEISDV

-2377 NDKDGSGEGY
+2377 NDKDSSGEGY

-2401 DNSMYQADTI
+2401 DNSMYRADTI

-2421 SGTTSLKSNYT
+2421 SGTTSLKSNYI

-2458 YAKDGTT
+2458 YAEDGTT

-2474 EGWSED
+2474 KGWSED
-2480 SPYMIDQTGYYM
+2480 SPYMIDQTEYYM

-2499 HSENYTHEG
+2499 HSENYTHED

-2565 ALTIQ
+2565 TLTIQ
-2570 KIWYDDNDRDVK
+2570 KIWYDDNDRDNK
-2582 RPEKI
+2582 RKDI
-2587 SITVTQ
+2587 SITVTR
-2593 KGDDS
+2593 KGDS
-2598 KWKKDIQMSSE
+2598 EWKKEIPMSSE

-2661 GYTLYIYNYRTEEF
+2661 GYTLYIYNYRTEEL

-2706 DDYELAGVGVLNDTK
+2706 DDYELAGVGVLNDTEK
-2721 GGNGYLL
+2721 GNGYLL
-2728 NSVTADMAEGFSK
+2728 NSVTPDMAEGFSK
-2741 EESVAGSFGTAQVII
+2741 KDSVAGSFGTAQVII

-2819 EDNFETVKAEDGT
+2819 EDNFNSSQNGETLT
-2832 ILAEGIEYINA
+2832 NGIKY
-2843 PGTENQEKG
+2843 
-2852 PGIWETVNDGT
+2852 NDGT
-2863 TAATVQDTDRPG
+2863 ARAGAQNKAVWRTVNSEGADQVQDTDRPG
-2875 SDVVGRAWD
+2875 SDIVGRAWD
-2884 DWYGNDTHYEDDF
+2884 DWYGNDSHYEDDLK
-2897 QYSNGTSHV
+2897 YSNGTSHV
-2906 VTVDADNKN
+2906 VTVDESNMPKN
-2915 EETSPKAEFTFTGTG
+2915 GGKFPTAEFTFTGTG
-2930 FGVISVTSGDT
+2930 FDVISVTSGAT
-2941 GVVKVNIYKL
+2941 GVVEVKVYEHGTK
-2951 DNEEPTWTY
+2951 TMV
-2960 TADTIYKPDNEKPTW
+2960 KG
-2975 TYTADTYYGYRY
+2975 YTADTYYGYKY
-2987 NEDSGEWEVLPDA
+2987 QDGEWVVDSSADA
-3000 TDENALYQ
+3000 SNALYQ
-3008 TPILKV
+3008 VPIIKV
-3014 EDLPYSTYRVEI
+3014 EDLSYDIYDVVITPEYTKD
-3026 VPRYL
+3026 
-3031 NAFDHHYKEGSSSN
+3031 FDHHYDESGENSFE
-3045 DYKVY
+3045 VY

-3055 VYNPAGTTAEHP
+3055 VYNPAGTTEDNTVGTTEDNA
-3067 KEGYDV
+3067 GDDYDV
-3073 IDSVYQQDGEQ
+3073 IDGIYQQDGEQ

-3106 EGTVFVDGNDEL
+3106 EGTVFVDGNDKL
-3118 ASIKDYENFG
+3118 ANIDDYESFG

-3147 KYIPDKVQ
+3147 NYIPDKVQ

-3195 GTSHDMYYDFADQCI
+3195 RTSHDMYYDFADQCI

-3218 NEDAPFKIYRTKY
+3218 NGEAPFRTYRTKY

-3236 NTRTAETP
+3236 NTGTAETP
-3244 SEEAGSAED
+3244 VEEAGSEED

-3263 GNPEAEAETAEV
+3263 GIPKDGTAEV
-3275 QTMAATERQE
+3275 QAMAATESQE

-3336 ESEETPGTTPGEGED
+3336 KPEETPGTTPGEGED

-3388 TPDAAPGGGAED
+3388 TPDATPGGGAED
-3400 NSDSSKDGNSDT
+3400 NSDSSQDGNSDA

-3424 NGVDNER
+3424 NGADNER

>member
-1 MRKGKGWKRLLSVIL
+1 MLMRKGKGWKRLLSVIL

-215 PEGFG
+215 PGGFA

-373 KQKFKSI
+373 KQKFKYIPVPS
-380 HVGHYEEDGDPE
+380 HYEEEGDPE

-417 IGDEPGLTRKTVY
+417 IGEDPIFISRETVY

-503 DVDNGTVNKEMI
+503 DVDNGTVNKEII

-527 SGQIDLKAGDSQGA
+527 SGKIDLKAGDSQGA

-552 EGKNILLSAGTVTV
+552 EGENILLSAGTVTV

-597 TGILGFLFDWL
+597 TGILEFLFGWL
-608 LGGDLGDLSEMLLKG
+608 LGGDLGDLSDMLLKG

-660 DRTGGFVGNIQGK
+660 DCTGGFVGNIQGK

-731 TLTNVNQETLGS
+731 TLTNVNQKTLGS

-764 SMTQDRNL
+764 SMTQDSNL

-786 IANTQVQGLLTNQ
+786 IANTQVQGLLTKQ

-898 KAGIVDVVLE
+898 KAGIVDVVLD
-908 TLKNVL
+908 TLKDVL
-914 TGKDDANTPLLSLV
+914 TGNDDANTPLLSLV

-999 SLVKANKGY
+999 SSVKANKGY

-1051 MTVKNIEGVAAGA
+1051 MTVRNIEGVAAGA

-1346 VTSDREIENA
+1346 VTSDGEIENA

-1506 GHAGGFAGSVDGS
+1506 GNAGGFAGSVNGS
-1519 LIQNCNAHNFAYII
+1519 LIENSDAHNFAYII
-1533 GQETAGGFVGNMEPG
+1533 GQETAGGYVGNMEPG

-1918 LDKLLGLVIGTPDN
+1918 LDKLLDLVIGMPDD

-1965 EGILNKIIGS
+1965 EGTLNKIIGS

-2031 SAVAEISTGETSI
+2031 SAVAEISTGGTSI

-2142 AVDIDDLNILASTPG
+2142 AVDIDDLKILANTPG
-2157 NLIGVSAGIADV
+2157 NLIGASAGIADV

-2184 GYTVKSKGGG
+2184 GYTVKSKGGD

-2206 LARMEDDHAYELK
+2206 LARMEDDHAYKLK

-2265 TKEWPEGG
+2265 TKEWPEDG
-2273 VVNIKIPGLGE
+2273 VVNIEIPGLGE

-2303 SVELGKKVN
+2303 SVELGKEVD
-2312 GQQQISVNIGDSS
+2312 GQRQISVNIGDSS

-2330 DAEGNIDSNEISDV
+2330 DEEGNIDSGEISDV

-2401 DNSMYQADTI
+2401 DNSMYRADTI

-2458 YAKDGTT
+2458 YAEDGTT

-2499 HSENYTHEG
+2499 HSENYTHED

-2570 KIWYDDNDRDVK
+2570 KIWYDDNDRDNK

-2587 SITVTQ
+2587 SITVTR

-2598 KWKKDIQMSSE
+2598 EWEKDIQMSSE

-2638 DYEVNEASLAAEG
+2638 DYEVNEASLVAEG

-2706 DDYELAGVGVLNDTK
+2706 DDYELAGVGVLNDTET
-2721 GGNGYLL
+2721 GNGYLL
-2728 NSVTADMAEGFSK
+2728 NSVTEKMEGDLAGRDNSSK
-2741 EESVAGSFGTAQVII
+2741 GSFGTAEVIT
-2756 GSEETGSDS
+2756 GSADTGSDQ

-2780 QMKSYE
+2780 QMNSYE
-2786 KLLYAVKLNNH
+2786 KLLYAVELKDH
-2797 VKNEQNY
+2797 VKNNQNY
-2804 VYGELDVIPATEIYY
+2804 VYGEVNVIPATTIYY
-2819 EDNFETVKAEDGT
+2819 EDNFETVEQNGENVT
-2832 ILAEGIEYINA
+2832 EGIKYTNGKNKE
-2843 PGTENQEKG
+2843 GTENAV
-2852 PGIWETVNDGT
+2852 WT
-2863 TAATVQDTDRPG
+2863 TEAVQSDSNPAKVQDTDRPG
-2875 SDVVGRAWD
+2875 MEAVANAWTD
-2884 DWYGNDTHYEDDF
+2884 SYGNDSHYTDDLKF
-2897 QYSNGTSHV
+2897 SNGSSHV
-2906 VTVDADNKN
+2906 VTVDESNLPYYGG
-2915 EETSPKAEFTFTGTG
+2915 TSPTAEFTFTGTG
-2930 FGVISVTSGDT
+2930 FDVISVTSGDT
-2941 GVVKVNIYKL
+2941 GVVQIDVKKHGCHKILKS
-2951 DNEEPTWTY
+2951 
-2960 TADTIYKPDNEKPTW
+2960 
-2975 TYTADTYYGYRY
+2975 YTADTYYGYKY
-2987 NEDSGEWEVLPDA
+2987 EDGKWSVDPSADGS
-3000 TDENALYQ
+3000 NALYQ
-3008 TPILKV
+3008 IPILKIS
-3014 EDLPYSTYRVEI
+3014 DLTYGTYDVVITPMYINE
-3026 VPRYL
+3026 
-3031 NAFDHHYKEGSSSN
+3031 FDHHYSEEESASN

-3055 VYNPAGTTAEHP
+3055 IYNPARTSTEHSDDS
-3067 KEGYDV
+3067 EFNV
-3073 IDSVYQQDGEQ
+3073 IDQAYAQDGEQ
-3084 NPRFTEIR
+3084 NPQYMEIR
-3092 DILLNAENMHATLQ
+3092 DFLLNAGEIT
-3106 EGTVFVDGNDEL
+3106 ETPVSEGIGTVFIDGNSEL
-3118 ASIKDYENFG
+3118 SDIKEYESVG

-3134 LKDGQGISFYLWS
+3134 LDDKQAISFYLWADA
-3147 KYIPDKVQ
+3147 IPDKVHI
-3155 LSAKLADGSS
+3155 SAKLAKGN
-3165 TDLTFAVAVNEGTGE
+3165 LANLVIALAVNEGTGDNA
-3180 EQADWK
+3180 ADWN
-3186 YYKIDSYSI
+3186 YYKIDENAVGSSY
-3195 GTSHDMYYDFADQCI
+3195 DLYYDFFDQCI
-3210 WEEAESGA
+3210 WEDQYPNGELPDGQ
-3218 NEDAPFKIYRTKY
+3218 KRYKTKY

-3236 NTRTAETP
+3236 NYPPENTAETE
-3244 SEEAGSAED
+3244 SGEMGSGESAYD
-3253 ILSITNLQWT
+3253 GILSLTNLKWT
-3263 GNPEAEAETAEV
+3263 GNGVTLSSTSEEKSDQNRRESTPIQISMTANH
-3275 QTMAATERQE
+3275 A
-3285 LIATADMSNVR
+3285 NVR
-3296 AAYYFLSEPAE
+3296 AAYYFLNSPISEEPGE
-3307 ENPGDVPGE
+3307 IPGGDDSQPGDI
-3316 GEDGKPEETPGT
+3316 
-3328 NPGEGEGG
+3328 
-3336 ESEETPGTTPGEGED
+3336 PGTTPGGDD
-3351 SKPEETPG
+3351 SQPGDIPG
-3359 TTPGE
+3359 TTPDGDDSQPGDTSGTASGQ
-3364 GEDSKPEETPGTN
+3364 GEDSSQEDIKNPEMALEDQTN
-3377 PGEETGGDQSE
+3377 
-3388 TPDAAPGGGAED
+3388 
-3400 NSDSSKDGNSDT
+3400 SSNNNMLTAGNSSGTVEKADK
-3412 ATSKKDAADRTE
+3412 SVDDSRDPAA
-3424 NGVDNER
+3424 
-3431 KPAVVT
+3431 VT
-3437 GDQSAIGLTVIIM
+3437 GDHSPIGLTAFIM
-3450 ILALGAIAAVLVIRR
+3450 ILALGAIVTVIIISR
-3465 KNHRKR
+3465 KNYRKK

>member
-1 MRKGKGWKRLLSVIL
+1 MLMRKGKGWKRLLSVIL

-182 LTDENGNAL
+182 LADENGNAL

-220 GSFMSNDGGSSTKV
+220 GSFAGQGGTADSPL
-234 YDSST
+234 YDAAT
-239 DTIYVYHSYQLAVLT
+239 DTIYVYNNYQLATIKDPEALKT
-254 GSADSST
+254 
-261 EPVMTEDYDAAHFG
+261 VMSNDMIAEEFG
-275 MGQMIWPNGEENG
+275 
-288 NLTYSKDHN
+288 
-297 YAISKYFT
+297 
-305 AETPELIATQTVEGE
+305 
-320 QDGREYVG
+320 VG
-328 QVVFNE
+328 QVVFA
-334 TDAEGNVQQYI
+334 DAEGAVQLEYTADHNYVISADFTGEMPELKAAEVQAESTVQLGGREFIGQAAAVIDGETYI
-345 LIGNKQQ
+345 LIGNEVQ
-352 LEAIDRASSGED
+352 LREIGKDKNVNPMLFDRKRVADGTISGHLAYK
-364 PIKVTEPVW
+364 P
-373 KQKFKSI
+373 
-380 HVGHYEEDGDPE
+380 
-392 LIYPG
+392 IYPG
-397 DADID
+397 DADLNVKTLD
-402 ENTLL
+402 EVGITEASTGQSFTDTNFETHTSLNNDSGIGQYV
-407 FDDPKADSPT
+407 DDYVLGIEDGK
-417 IGDEPGLTRKTVY
+417 
-430 RGSVKVKDEETTKYV
+430 VKVVSETNEKYGRI
-445 YSRDAKK
+445 YRDLK
-452 NINIDRI
+452 
-459 DGSDPAY
+459 Y
-466 TTTANYIIFRDID
+466 TMDANYIIFRDID
-479 LSGVDWEPLMFS
+479 LSAEGENSDGEDTNWEPLMFS
-491 GNILGTENMQGI
+491 GNMIGSKNMAGI
-503 DVDNGTVNKEMI
+503 DINAGTINKESI
-515 EPVTISNITVRT
+515 DPVTISNIKVRK
-527 SGQIDLKAGDSQGA
+527 SGDIDLKTDALGA
-541 GFFGVIGSRPG
+541 GFFGTIGSLPG
-552 EGKNILLSAGTVTV
+552 EDDNILMSGGLVTV
-566 TGLNLKTVDVE
+566 AGLNLKEVDVE
-577 NNRTQVKH
+577 NKSTRVYH
-585 DTGLLNGLLGIV
+585 EVGLLDGV
-597 TGILGFLFDWL
+597 
-608 LGGDLGDLSEMLLKG
+608 LGGLTWVLDLILNLFKIESLGELSKMLLDG
-623 VDSDPA
+623 MDANPSV
-629 MFAAGSFAG
+629 FATGSFAG
-638 SITGDVEITKC
+638 SVSGEVEIVNC
-649 SVEDAKVVNTA
+649 SVENAKVSNLA
-660 DRTGGFVGNIQGK
+660 DRTGGFIGDIQGK
-673 TLYTLTEIGDL
+673 TLYKLQVAGELKEL
-684 LEVIAGIL
+684 LVKIL
-692 KLIPFLGLGNLV
+692 NGLPFLGLGNVV
-704 DVLINGGILDLD
+704 DVLLNGGILDLS

-721 GYVAPTITEC
+721 GYVAPVIQDC
-731 TLTNVNQETLGS
+731 TLTNVDQETLGS
-743 ATTNFIGGFAGRIE
+743 DATSFNGGFAGRIE
-757 GGILKDI
+757 GGILQNI
-764 SMTQDRNL
+764 TMTQDTDL
-772 TIIGDKFTGGFAGS
+772 TVLGNKFTGGFAGS
-786 IANTQVQGLLTNQ
+786 IANTEVKGLLNTLQINIM
-799 DIHILEA
+799 DA
-806 IFSQSFVADVDISGN
+806 IFSQSVITGAAVSGN
-821 GAISV
+821 GTISV
-826 NAANSSAEETTENI
+826 QASAGSEEDSAAS
-840 EATYTGGFTGYIAS
+840 YTGGFTGYVAS
-854 SYVIDC
+854 SYVVDS
-860 GITNLERVTS
+860 GIKNLGTVS
-870 PGAFVG
+870 SSGDYVG

-885 AAVTLGDEYTGET
+885 ASVTLGEEYTGEEKVT
-898 KAGIVDVVLE
+898 LLDDVLKRLKEVLGGE
-908 TLKNVL
+908 NA
-914 TGKDDANTPLLSLV
+914 KDHPLLSLI
-928 GVSPAYIFGCE
+928 GVSPAYIYGCE
-939 VSGKTGVTIEGDDY
+939 VSGKTAAEIRGHNF
-953 VGGFVGRADAAQ
+953 VGGFVGKADGAR
-965 FGKSSQDQIQG
+965 FGTSSPDQIKAL
-976 WEPFTKNK
+976 EPFEEEK
-984 VQYTGQGNPCKAENI
+984 VSYAGNSAQCTAGNVRLVRAEQ
-999 SLVKANKGY
+999 GY
-1008 AGGFIGLAAT
+1008 AGGFIGYAAT
-1018 ANAAG
+1018 ANAVG
-1023 VLDST
+1023 LLDST
-1028 LVGAISLMPVKAD
+1028 IVGAANFLPVEAD
-1041 SVTISGNTDG
+1041 GVLISGTKDG
-1051 MTVKNIEGVAAGA
+1051 MTVENVGGIAAGGIAVA
-1064 IAQAVGSELSNINVE
+1064 IGSDLSNIRIE
-1079 NVKVIESPNDAA
+1079 NLKKVSSLNDAA
-1091 GFIGQ
+1091 GFISQ
-1096 AGVGGLADAGGLNV
+1096 AGLGSLADAGGLNI
-1110 LGLNLV
+1110 LGLIK
-1116 EVGSLLSV
+1116 VGSLVNLAPAIQVNVTNAKVCGIAEGFSV
-1124 ADMLQV
+1124 I
-1130 KVNTA
+1130 
-1135 TVSGIGD
+1135 S
-1142 GFTVTATEAEKDN
+1142 TEGTMEN
-1155 TDHRAAG
+1155 IEHRAAG
-1162 FIAESASTQITNAT
+1162 FIAESASAQIENAAVEN
-1176 VKNLKKVSTSD
+1176 VKKISTAD
-1187 MTNGY
+1187 MENGY
-1192 AGGFVAVSYT
+1192 AGGFIGVSHT
-1202 GGLADIG
+1202 GGLAEIG
-1209 NVEAADGGL
+1209 DLKTDGVL
-1218 LDIDGL
+1218 SITNL
-1224 LSAVPYLIPEY
+1224 LSAIQYLTPKY
-1235 TDCKV
+1235 TNCVVSYIED
-1240 IYKSDE
+1240 IE
-1246 NSQQVEAACAG
+1246 NQQVEAACAG
-1257 GFAGKLESGTI
+1257 GFAGKLESGTVD
-1268 ENSGEEYVAV
+1268 NSEAKNTAV
-1278 EDLCNVHGEYYAG
+1278 KNISNVYGRYYAG
-1291 GFVGFATSGGLIA
+1291 GFVGFATSGGLVA
-1304 SKGGIS
+1304 SKGGIN
-1310 LLNNT
+1310 LLGTTIN
-1315 LNVNID
+1315 LED
-1321 QLLSVF
+1321 LLSVL
-1327 NFYVP
+1327 NVYIPTITKAGVYSE
-1332 KIKNAS
+1332 K
-1338 ISSTDGLT
+1338 GLT
-1346 VTSDREIENA
+1346 VTCDGKIEKTSAEAQADEGDA
-1356 GQSVETQT
+1356 GTDTKLYEENS
-1364 EGSSEE
+1364 GS
-1370 DTNLYG
+1370 
-1376 LNAGCAGGYIGYG
+1376 AGGFIGYG
-1389 SGVQI
+1389 SGVRI
-1394 SNSNVNNLRYTTVK
+1394 SGSDVNQLRNTSVK
-1408 EPEDLQQQDG
+1408 EPKNLQQQDG
-1418 GNYFG
+1418 SAYFG
-1423 DQSHYAVKASRY
+1423 DDSYYAVKATHY

-1443 DIGNAAA
+1443 DIGNAAS
-1450 VGNNL
+1450 VGNGL
-1455 GLLGDHGIL
+1455 GAL
-1464 NLEQAVNAL
+1464 NHLVDA
-1473 ASVSSKIENSNVTG
+1473 ASIGQVLDTVSSSIIDSDVNG
-1487 ETGGF
+1487 APGGF
-1492 SVLANGKESENDVI
+1492 AVLADGTDTSADDKI
-1506 GHAGGFAGSVDGS
+1506 GNAGGFAGSVNGS
-1519 LIQNCNAHNFAYII
+1519 LIQNSDAHNFAYII
-1533 GQETAGGFVGNMEPG
+1533 GQETAGGYVGNMEPG

-1561 DLVAAESLVSAV
+1561 DLVSAESLVSAV

-1668 YGLIEVNN
+1668 YGLIKVNN

-1700 SYATFK
+1700 SYDTFK

-1918 LDKLLGLVIGTPDN
+1918 LDKLLGLVIDTPDD

-1965 EGILNKIIGS
+1965 EGS

-2031 SAVAEISTGETSI
+2031 SAVAEISTGGTSI
-2044 LGSLLRLGA
+2044 LGSLLGLGA

-2142 AVDIDDLNILASTPG
+2142 AVDIDDLKILASTPG
-2157 NLIGVSAGIADV
+2157 NLIGASAGIADV

-2184 GYTVKSKGGG
+2184 GYTVKSKGGD

-2206 LARMEDDHAYELK
+2206 LARMEDDHAYKLK

-2265 TKEWPEGG
+2265 TKEWPKDG
-2273 VVNIKIPGLGE
+2273 VVNIEIPGLGE

-2303 SVELGKKVN
+2303 SVELGNVVD

-2330 DAEGNIDSNEISDV
+2330 DAKGNIDSDEISDV

-2401 DNSMYQADTI
+2401 DNSMYKADTI

-2458 YAKDGTT
+2458 YAEDGTT

-2474 EGWSED
+2474 EDWSED
-2480 SPYMIDQTGYYM
+2480 SPYMIDQTEYYM

-2499 HSENYTHEG
+2499 HSEKYTHED

-2570 KIWYDDNDRDVK
+2570 KIWYDDNDRDNK
-2582 RPEKI
+2582 REDI
-2587 SITVTQ
+2587 SITVTRE
-2593 KGDDS
+2593 GDS
-2598 KWKKDIQMSSE
+2598 EWKKEITMSSE

-2627 KETGDGTYEKY
+2627 KETGEGTYEKY
-2638 DYEVNEASLAAEG
+2638 DYEVNEASLAAKG

-2661 GYTLYIYNYRTEEF
+2661 GYTLYIYNYRTEEL

-2706 DDYELAGVGVLNDTK
+2706 DDYELAGVGVLTNENDR
-2721 GGNGYLL
+2721 LL
-2728 NSVTADMAEGFSK
+2728 SSVTETMEGDLAGRNNSSK
-2741 EESVAGSFGTAQVII
+2741 GSFGTAEVIT
-2756 GSEETGSDS
+2756 GSADTGSDQ

-2780 QMKSYE
+2780 QMNSYE
-2786 KLLYAVKLNNH
+2786 KLLYAVELKDH
-2797 VKNEQNY
+2797 VKNNQKY
-2804 VYGELDVIPATEIYY
+2804 VYGEVNVIPATTIYY

-2832 ILAEGIEYINA
+2832 ILAKGIEYINA

-2884 DWYGNDTHYEDDF
+2884 DWYGNDTHYENDF

-2915 EETSPKAEFTFTGTG
+2915 EKTSPKAEFTFTGTG
-2930 FGVISVTSGDT
+2930 FDVISVTSGDT

-2960 TADTIYKPDNEKPTW
+2960 TADTIYKPDNEEPDW
-2975 TYTADTYYGYRY
+2975 TYTADTYYGYKY
-2987 NEDSGEWEVLPDA
+2987 NEESGKWEVLQDA

-3014 EDLPYSTYRVEI
+3014 EDLPYDTYRVEI

-3031 NAFDHHYKEGSSSN
+3031 NAFDHHYAEGSSSN

-3055 VYNPAGTTAEHP
+3055 VYNPAGTAAKHP
-3067 KEGYDV
+3067 EEGYDV

-3106 EGTVFVDGNDEL
+3106 EGTVFVDGNAEL
-3118 ASIKDYENFG
+3118 ASIEDYESFG

-3147 KYIPDKVQ
+3147 NYIPDKVQ

-3218 NEDAPFKIYRTKY
+3218 NKEAPFRKYRTKY

-3236 NTRTAETP
+3236 NTITAETP
-3244 SEEAGSAED
+3244 GKEAGSAED

-3263 GNPEAEAETAEV
+3263 GNPEAEAGTAEV
-3275 QTMAATERQE
+3275 QAMAATESQE

-3388 TPDAAPGGGAED
+3388 TPDATPGGGAED
-3400 NSDSSKDGNSDT
+3400 NSDSSQDGNSDA

-3424 NGVDNER
+3424 NGADNER

-3465 KNHRKR
+3465 KNHR

>member
-89 ENESS
+89 ENENS
-94 GISGQGDVSSADPQ
+94 GISGQDDVSSADPQ

-182 LTDENGNAL
+182 LADENGNAL

-215 PEGFG
+215 PEGFR
-220 GSFMSNDGGSSTKV
+220 GSFAGQGGTADSPL
-234 YDSST
+234 YDAAT
-239 DTIYVYHSYQLAVLT
+239 DTIYVYNNYQLATIKDPEALKT
-254 GSADSST
+254 
-261 EPVMTEDYDAAHFG
+261 VMSNDMIAEEFG
-275 MGQMIWPNGEENG
+275 
-288 NLTYSKDHN
+288 
-297 YAISKYFT
+297 
-305 AETPELIATQTVEGE
+305 
-320 QDGREYVG
+320 VG
-328 QVVFNE
+328 QVVFA
-334 TDAEGNVQQYI
+334 DAEGAVQLEYTADHNYMISADFTGEMPELKAAEVQAESTVQLGGREFIGQAAAVIDGETYI
-345 LIGNKQQ
+345 LIGNEVQ
-352 LEAIDRASSGED
+352 LREIGKNKNVNPMLFDRKWVISGHFAY
-364 PIKVTEPVW
+364 EP
-373 KQKFKSI
+373 
-380 HVGHYEEDGDPE
+380 
-392 LIYPG
+392 IYPG
-397 DADID
+397 DADLNVKTLDEVGITEASTGQRFTDTNFKTYTSLNNDNGIGRYGTAID
-402 ENTLL
+402 A
-407 FDDPKADSPT
+407 DDYVLGIEDGK
-417 IGDEPGLTRKTVY
+417 
-430 RGSVKVKDEETTKYV
+430 VKVVLETNEKYGRI
-445 YSRDAKK
+445 YRDLK
-452 NINIDRI
+452 
-459 DGSDPAY
+459 Y
-466 TTTANYIIFRDID
+466 TMDANYIIFRDID
-479 LSGVDWEPLMFS
+479 LSAEGENSDGEDTNWEPLMFS
-491 GNILGTENMQGI
+491 GNMIGSKNMAGI
-503 DVDNGTVNKEMI
+503 DINAGTINKESI
-515 EPVTISNITVRT
+515 DPVTISNITVRK
-527 SGQIDLKAGDSQGA
+527 SGDIDLKTDALGA
-541 GFFGVIGSRPG
+541 GFFGTIGSLPG
-552 EGKNILLSAGTVTV
+552 EDDNILMSGGLVTV
-566 TGLNLKTVDVE
+566 AGLNLKEVDVE
-577 NNRTQVKH
+577 NKSTGVDH
-585 DTGLLNGLLGIV
+585 EVGLLDGV
-597 TGILGFLFDWL
+597 
-608 LGGDLGDLSEMLLKG
+608 LGGLTWVLDLILKLFKIESLGALSEMLLNG
-623 VDSDPA
+623 MDANPSV
-629 MFAAGSFAG
+629 FAAGSFAG
-638 SITGDVEITKC
+638 SVSGEVEIVNC
-649 SVEDAKVVNTA
+649 SVENAKVSNLA
-660 DRTGGFVGNIQGK
+660 DRTGGFIGDIQGK
-673 TLYTLTEIGDL
+673 TLYKLQVAGELIDL
-684 LEVIAGIL
+684 LVEIL
-692 KLIPFLGLGNLV
+692 NGLPFLGLGNVV
-704 DVLINGGILDLD
+704 DVLLNGGILDLS

-721 GYVAPTITEC
+721 GYVAPVIQDC
-731 TLTNVNQETLGS
+731 TLTNVNQKTLGS
-743 ATTNFIGGFAGRIE
+743 DATSFNGGFAGRIE
-757 GGILKDI
+757 GGILQNI
-764 SMTQDRNL
+764 TMTQDTNL
-772 TIIGDKFTGGFAGS
+772 TVLGNKFTGGFAGS
-786 IANTQVQGLLTNQ
+786 IANTEVKGLLNTLEI
-799 DIHILEA
+799 DIMDA
-806 IFSQSFVADVDISGN
+806 IFSQSVITGATVSGN
-821 GAISV
+821 GTISV
-826 NAANSSAEETTENI
+826 RASAGSEEDSAAS
-840 EATYTGGFTGYIAS
+840 YTGGFTGYVAS
-854 SYVIDC
+854 SYVVDS
-860 GITNLERVTS
+860 GIKNLGTVS
-870 PGAFVG
+870 SSGDYVG

-885 AAVTLGDEYTGET
+885 ASVTLGEEYTGEEKVT
-898 KAGIVDVVLE
+898 LLDDVLSLLKRVLGGE
-908 TLKNVL
+908 NA
-914 TGKDDANTPLLSLV
+914 KDHPLLSLI
-928 GVSPAYIFGCE
+928 GVSPAYIYGCE
-939 VSGKTGVTIEGDDY
+939 VSGKTAAEIKGHNF
-953 VGGFVGRADAAQ
+953 VGGFVGKADGAR
-965 FGKSSQDQIQG
+965 FGTSSPDQIAAL
-976 WEPFTKNK
+976 EPFEEGE
-984 VQYTGQGNPCKAENI
+984 VSYTGNSAQCTAGNV
-999 SLVKANKGY
+999 SLVRAEQGY
-1008 AGGFIGLAAT
+1008 AGGFIGYAAT
-1018 ANAAG
+1018 ANAVG
-1023 VLDST
+1023 LLDST
-1028 LVGAISLMPVKAD
+1028 IVGAANFLPVEAD
-1041 SVTISGNTDG
+1041 GVLISGTKDG
-1051 MTVKNIEGVAAGA
+1051 MTVENARGIAAGGIAVA
-1064 IAQAVGSELSNINVE
+1064 IGSDLSNIRIE
-1079 NVKVIESPNDAA
+1079 NLKKVSSLNDAA
-1091 GFIGQ
+1091 GFISQ
-1096 AGVGGLADAGGLNV
+1096 AGLGSLADAGGLNI
-1110 LGLNLV
+1110 LGLI
-1116 EVGSLLSV
+1116 EVGSLVNLAPAIQVNVTNAEVCGIAEGFSV
-1124 ADMLQV
+1124 I
-1130 KVNTA
+1130 
-1135 TVSGIGD
+1135 S
-1142 GFTVTATEAEKDN
+1142 TEGTMEN
-1155 TDHRAAG
+1155 IEHRAAG
-1162 FIAESASTQITNAT
+1162 FIAESASAQIENAAVEN
-1176 VKNLKKVSTSD
+1176 VKKISTAD
-1187 MTNGY
+1187 MENGY
-1192 AGGFVAVSYT
+1192 AGGFIGVSHT
-1202 GGLADIG
+1202 GGLAEIG
-1209 NVEAADGGL
+1209 DLKTDGVL
-1218 LDIDGL
+1218 SITNL
-1224 LSAVPYLIPEY
+1224 LSAIQYLTPKY
-1235 TDCKV
+1235 TNCVVSYIED
-1240 IYKSDE
+1240 IE
-1246 NSQQVEAACAG
+1246 NQQVEAACAG
-1257 GFAGKLESGTI
+1257 GFAGKLESGTVDNSEA
-1268 ENSGEEYVAV
+1268 ENTAV
-1278 EDLCNVHGEYYAG
+1278 KNISNVYGRYYAG
-1291 GFVGFATSGGLIA
+1291 GFVGFATSGGLVA
-1304 SKGGIS
+1304 SKGGIN
-1310 LLNNT
+1310 LLGTTIN
-1315 LNVNID
+1315 LEE
-1321 QLLSVF
+1321 LLSVL
-1327 NFYVP
+1327 NVYIP
-1332 KIKNAS
+1332 TITNAGVYS
-1338 ISSTDGLT
+1338 EKGLT
-1346 VTSDREIENA
+1346 VTCDGKIEKTSAEAQADEGDA
-1356 GQSVETQT
+1356 GTDTKLYEENS
-1364 EGSSEE
+1364 GS
-1370 DTNLYG
+1370 
-1376 LNAGCAGGYIGYG
+1376 AGGFIGYG

-1394 SNSNVNNLRYTTVK
+1394 SGSDVNQLRNTSVK
-1408 EPEDLQQQDG
+1408 EPKNLQQQDG
-1418 GNYFG
+1418 SAYFG
-1423 DQSHYAVKASRY
+1423 DDSYYAVKATHY

-1443 DIGNAAA
+1443 DIGNAAS
-1450 VGNNL
+1450 VGNGL
-1455 GLLGDHGIL
+1455 GAL
-1464 NLEQAVNAL
+1464 NHLVDA
-1473 ASVSSKIENSNVTG
+1473 ASIGQVLDTVSSSIIDSDVNG
-1487 ETGGF
+1487 APGGF
-1492 SVLANGKESENDVI
+1492 AVLADGTDTSADDKI
-1506 GHAGGFAGSVDGS
+1506 GNAGGFAGSVNGS
-1519 LIQNCNAHNFAYII
+1519 LIENSDAHNFAYII
-1533 GQETAGGFVGNMEPG
+1533 GQETAGGYVGNMEPG

-1561 DLVAAESLVSAV
+1561 DLVSAESLVSAV

-1700 SYATFK
+1700 SYDTFK

-1800 IGDLASVGGIALDE
+1800 IGDLASVGGIELGD

-1918 LDKLLGLVIGTPDN
+1918 LDKLLGLVIGTPDD

-1965 EGILNKIIGS
+1965 EGTLNKIIGS

-2142 AVDIDDLNILASTPG
+2142 AVDIDDLNILANTPG
-2157 NLIGVSAGIADV
+2157 NLIGASAGIADV

-2206 LARMEDDHAYELK
+2206 LARMEDDHAYKLK

-2247 LLEPIVKV
+2247 PLEPIVKV

-2265 TKEWPEGG
+2265 TKEWPEDG

-2303 SVELGKKVN
+2303 SVELGNVVDGK
-2312 GQQQISVNIGDSS
+2312 QQISVNIGDSS

-2330 DAEGNIDSNEISDV
+2330 DEKGNINSDEISDV

-2401 DNSMYQADTI
+2401 DNSMYRADTI

-2421 SGTTSLKSNYT
+2421 SGTTSLKSNYI

-2458 YAKDGTT
+2458 YAEDGTT

-2480 SPYMIDQTGYYM
+2480 SPYMIDQTKYYM

-2499 HSENYTHEG
+2499 HSENYTHED

-2565 ALTIQ
+2565 TLTIQ
-2570 KIWYDDNDRDVK
+2570 KIWYDDNDRDNK
-2582 RPEKI
+2582 REDI
-2587 SITVTQ
+2587 SITVTRE
-2593 KGDDS
+2593 GDS
-2598 KWKKDIQMSSE
+2598 EWKKEITMSSE

-2627 KETGDGTYEKY
+2627 KETGEGTYEKY
-2638 DYEVNEASLAAEG
+2638 DYEVNEASLAEKG

-2661 GYTLYIYNYRTEEF
+2661 GYTLYIYNYRTEEL

-2706 DDYELAGVGVLNDTK
+2706 GDYELAGVGVLNDTEN
-2721 GGNGYLL
+2721 GNGYLL
-2728 NSVTADMAEGFSK
+2728 NSVTEKMEGDLAGRGNSSK
-2741 EESVAGSFGTAQVII
+2741 GSFGTAEVIT
-2756 GSEETGSDS
+2756 GSADTGSDQ

-2780 QMKSYE
+2780 QMNSYE
-2786 KLLYAVKLNNH
+2786 KLLYAVKLKDH
-2797 VKNEQNY
+2797 VKNNQNY
-2804 VYGELDVIPATEIYY
+2804 VYGEVNVIPATTIYY
-2819 EDNFETVKAEDGT
+2819 EDNFETVKQNGENVT
-2832 ILAEGIEYINA
+2832 EGIKYTNGKNKE
-2843 PGTENQEKG
+2843 GTENAV
-2852 PGIWETVNDGT
+2852 WT
-2863 TAATVQDTDRPG
+2863 TEAVQSDSNPAKVQDTDRPG
-2875 SDVVGRAWD
+2875 MEAVANAWTD
-2884 DWYGNDTHYEDDF
+2884 SYGNDSHYTDDLKF
-2897 QYSNGTSHV
+2897 SNGSSHV
-2906 VTVDADNKN
+2906 VTVDESNLPYYGG
-2915 EETSPKAEFTFTGTG
+2915 TCPTAEFTFTGTG
-2930 FGVISVTSGDT
+2930 FDVISVTSGDT
-2941 GVVKVNIYKL
+2941 GVVQIDVKKHGCHKILKS
-2951 DNEEPTWTY
+2951 
-2960 TADTIYKPDNEKPTW
+2960 
-2975 TYTADTYYGYRY
+2975 YTADTYYGYTY
-2987 NEDSGEWEVLPDA
+2987 QNGKWSVDPSADGS
-3000 TDENALYQ
+3000 NALYQ
-3008 TPILKV
+3008 IPILKIS
-3014 EDLPYSTYRVEI
+3014 DLTYGTYDVVITPMYINE
-3026 VPRYL
+3026 
-3031 NAFDHHYKEGSSSN
+3031 FDHHYSEEESASN

-3055 VYNPAGTTAEHP
+3055 IYNPAGTSTEHSDGS
-3067 KEGYDV
+3067 KFNV
-3073 IDSVYQQDGEQ
+3073 IDQAYAQDGEQ
-3084 NPRFTEIR
+3084 NPQYMEIR
-3092 DILLNAENMHATLQ
+3092 DFLLNAGEIT
-3106 EGTVFVDGNDEL
+3106 ETPVSDGIGTVFIDGNSEL
-3118 ASIKDYENFG
+3118 SDIKEYESVG

-3134 LKDGQGISFYLWS
+3134 LDNKQAISFYLWADA
-3147 KYIPDKVQ
+3147 IPDKVHI
-3155 LSAKLADGSS
+3155 SAKLAKGN
-3165 TDLTFAVAVNEGTGE
+3165 LANLVIALAVNEGTGDNA
-3180 EQADWK
+3180 ADWN
-3186 YYKIDSYSI
+3186 YYKIDENAVGSSY
-3195 GTSHDMYYDFADQCI
+3195 DLYYDFFDQCI
-3210 WEEAESGA
+3210 WEDQYPNGEVPDGQ
-3218 NEDAPFKIYRTKY
+3218 KRYKTKY

-3236 NTRTAETP
+3236 NYPPENTAETE
-3244 SEEAGSAED
+3244 SGEMGSGESAYD
-3253 ILSITNLQWT
+3253 GILSLTNLKWT
-3263 GNPEAEAETAEV
+3263 GNGVTLSSTSEEKSDQNRRESTPIQISMTANH
-3275 QTMAATERQE
+3275 A
-3285 LIATADMSNVR
+3285 NVR
-3296 AAYYFLSEPAE
+3296 AAYYFLNSPISEEPGE
-3307 ENPGDVPGE
+3307 IPGGDDSQPGDI
-3316 GEDGKPEETPGT
+3316 
-3328 NPGEGEGG
+3328 
-3336 ESEETPGTTPGEGED
+3336 PGTTPGGDD
-3351 SKPEETPG
+3351 SQPGDIPG
-3359 TTPGE
+3359 TTPGGDDSQPGDTSGTASGQ
-3364 GEDSKPEETPGTN
+3364 GEDSSQEDIKNPEMALEDQTN
-3377 PGEETGGDQSE
+3377 
-3388 TPDAAPGGGAED
+3388 
-3400 NSDSSKDGNSDT
+3400 SSNNNMLTAGNSSGTVEKADK
-3412 ATSKKDAADRTE
+3412 SVDDSRDPAA
-3424 NGVDNER
+3424 
-3431 KPAVVT
+3431 VT
-3437 GDQSAIGLTVIIM
+3437 GDHSPIGLTAFIM
-3450 ILALGAIAAVLVIRR
+3450 ILALGAIVTVIIISR
-3465 KNHRKR
+3465 KNYRKK